1 MATTSSLAE
10 DEANY
15 GRSEVE
21 PESEYAVFLR
31 YPILYENASQDSDT
45 NGIGA
50 LSDTLSC
57 NVVRT
62 RNQFPTLQLTYKRDG
77 IYAKELQNGRII
89 MSDMGPDLV
98 HQKFRI
104 NQVQKSVD
112 NIVVNATHIAGDI
125 AYNAITDD
133 IQLASASVTDAFNS
147 IINKLAEPMPDI
159 RFDSDIATMSG
170 VNMQKGSGNVGNLL
184 IDPDQE
190 GDTQTQ
196 SLASLYQGE
205 WTFDNYHFYL
215 QRRGGD
221 DTGLVVKY
229 GRDLKTV
236 DQDDNIANTYTA
248 IYPYATYT
256 PQPAKA
262 TDSNEDWN
270 AIGGNGWS
278 KRGTVTFAAGGTVNI
293 YSSPVAGHKV
303 VGTVKNGDLLDLV
316 NEIEDGKTLPD
327 NKVVNTVNG
336 DSWYYVENHNG
347 WSGWI
352 NSRWI
357 TFDKSHDYVV
367 SNGVGHYTVDIG
379 TGSGKQTKYPFK
391 GRGVIHYS
399 GAYIRAYYSPFFGS
413 DQPDSKDPGHV
424 PVSQLG
430 YTSYARVPTG
440 TYVTFDYKAINEKG
454 DSWYRIAGQPHRW
467 LYGPHL
473 SFSAE
478 GTYIEDQTANGRMAV
493 KSDAQ
498 KYVMKHGKI
507 IPAPDKKKM
516 VSTRTSKTKKYVQKK
531 YYITYHGKKIPQ
543 KHKVKNKAHTKKKP
557 VKVKTT
563 IPKGVYKIHGQIQYN
578 GSTYYKT
585 GNGTYV
591 KSGSVD
597 WKNPMSY
604 KPKSVESAIE
614 KNWEQGKI
622 EMYSEPSFGTAMNWA
637 IPNGVSFATGP
648 TAHGDGE
655 DWTNVT
661 YNGKSG
667 WVLTKYLKNKGA
679 DDFDSYNPDD
689 LPSTSEDDGND
700 TDTEIDNQDLTVKLP
715 ELTLVATSAYGAE
728 VQRVQTVDL
737 SSYFHHDEQDQSGF
751 DPVTGKYNVT
761 QADIDQLRELAQNY
775 MREHNFGEP
784 AVSLTLTAEQI
795 SDYQL
800 DNIGLYDEV
809 TVSFDQLGIY
819 ETAEVNATTWDAMAH
834 RYTEVTIGDVP
845 KTYEHLLLE
854 AADKNATAGLNRAR
868 SESRSARGFLFSR
881 IHEALTAEGNERK
894 EKIAALEQ
902 DLGVIQKTTDEHGK
916 QITTMLT
923 SQHNFENTLTLVNDN
938 VTQLSDD
945 IRNGG
950 TQELRFTDANGNSNF
965 THPTEIRA
973 YNTDGTY
980 LLFNSAGLGYYGSN
994 GMIRSAIGAN
1004 GMIAAENITAGTLTS
1019 MTINAGVIHGS
1030 LITDNGS
1037 DGLNIWIGTSSPR
1050 PNWLQP
1056 DFGGYALY
1064 ANSANYISMV
1074 SSGQVTV
1081 ADGTVF
1087 NQRTIIRPDSI
1098 TNVGSVNT
1106 NTVNTDTVHAYS
1118 NMYINGHA
1126 VLSTADCDYKG
1137 WLYNKVESWIADYI
1151 TVNGKRHQIW
1161 KG

>member
-10 DEANY
+10 DEATY

-104 NQVQKSVD
+104 NQVLKSVD

-133 IQLASASVTDAFNS
+133 IQIASASVVDAFNS

-159 RFDSDIATMSG
+159 RFDSDIAAMSG
-170 VNMQKGSGNVGNLL
+170 VNMKKDSGNVGNLL

-196 SLASLYQGE
+196 SLASLFKGE
-205 WTFDNYHFYL
+205 WTFDNYHYYL
-215 QRRGGD
+215 QNRGGD

-229 GRDLKTV
+229 GRDLKTI

-248 IYPYATYT
+248 IFPYATYT

-270 AIGGNGWS
+270 TIGGNGWS
-278 KRGTVTFAAGGTVNI
+278 KRGTVTYVAGGTVNI
-293 YSSPVAGHKV
+293 YSSPVAGHQV
-303 VGTVKNGDLLDLV
+303 VGTVSNGDLLDLV
-316 NEIEDGKTLPD
+316 NEIEDGATLPD

-347 WSGWI
+347 SNGWI

-379 TGSGKQTKYPFK
+379 TGNGKQTKYPFR
-391 GRGVIHYS
+391 GRGVVHYS
-399 GAYIRAYYSPFFGS
+399 GSYIRAYYSPFFGS
-413 DQPDSKDPGHV
+413 DQPNSNNPGHV
-424 PVSQLG
+424 PVGDLG
-430 YTSYARVPTG
+430 YSSYARIPTG
-440 TYVTFDYKAINEKG
+440 TYVDFDYKAINEKG
-454 DSWYRIAGQPHRW
+454 DTWYRIAGQPHRW

-493 KSDAQ
+493 KKDAQ

-507 IPAPDKKKM
+507 VPAPDKKKM

-543 KHKVKNKAHTKKKP
+543 KHEVKNKAYTHKKP

-604 KPKSVESAIE
+604 KPKSVESAVD

-622 EMYSEPSFGTAMNWA
+622 EMYSEPSLGTAMNWA
-637 IPNGVSFATGP
+637 IPNGVSLQTGP

-655 DWTNVT
+655 DWTYVT
-661 YNGKSG
+661 YEGKSG

-689 LPSTSEDDGND
+689 LPSTSEDNGDD
-700 TDTEIDNQDLTVKLP
+700 TNTDIDNQDLTVKLP
-715 ELTLVATSAYGAE
+715 ELTLVAPSAYGAE
-728 VQRVQTVDL
+728 VQRVQAVDL
-737 SSYFHHDEQDQSGF
+737 SSYFSHDYQDESGY
-751 DPVTGKYNVT
+751 DETTGKYNVT
-761 QADIDQLRELAQNY
+761 QKDIDQLRKLAEDY

-784 AVSLTLTAEQI
+784 TVSLTLTAEQI

-819 ETAEVNATTWDAMAH
+819 KTAEVNATTWDAMAH
-834 RYTEVTIGDVP
+834 RYTEITIGDLP
-845 KTYEHLLLE
+845 KTPEHLLLQ

-868 SESRSARGFLFSR
+868 NESRSENQFLFSR
-881 IHEALTAEGNERK
+881 INHALSLEGNARK
-894 EKIAALEQ
+894 EAIASLAE
-902 DLGVIQKTTDEHGK
+902 DLGVIQKSTEKNGK
-916 QITTMLT
+916 QIDVMLT
-923 SQHNFENTLTLVNDN
+923 SQHNFENTLTNVNNN
-938 VTQLSDD
+938 VARLSDD

-950 TQELRFTDANGNSNF
+950 TQVLQFTDQNGNPNF

-973 YNTDGTY
+973 VNPGEHTY
-980 LLFNSAGLGYYGSN
+980 LIFNSQGLGYYGEH
-994 GMIRSAIGAN
+994 GLIRSAIGSD
-1004 GMIAAENITAGTLTS
+1004 GMIAAESITAGTLNS
-1019 MTINAGVIHGS
+1019 VTINAGVIHGS
-1030 LITDNGS
+1030 LITDNGG
-1037 DGLNIWIGTSSPR
+1037 GLNVWIGTSSPR
-1050 PNWLQP
+1050 PDWISP
-1056 DFGGYALY
+1056 DNGGYALY
-1064 ANSANYISMV
+1064 ANSPNYISMV
-1074 SSGQVTV
+1074 SSGQITV

-1106 NTVNTDTVHAYS
+1106 NTVNAYS
-1118 NMYINGHA
+1118 NMYVNGRA
-1126 VLSTADCDYKG
+1126 VLSTADCDTNG
-1137 WLYNKVESWIADYI
+1137 WLYNKVRSWVADYV
-1151 TVNGKRHQIW
+1151 TETGKKDHRLIIW

>member
-10 DEANY
+10 DEATY

-104 NQVQKSVD
+104 NQVLKSVD

-133 IQLASASVTDAFNS
+133 IQIASASVTDAFNS

-159 RFDSDIATMSG
+159 RFDSDIAAMSG
-170 VNMQKGSGNVGNLL
+170 VNMKKDSGNVGNLL

-196 SLASLYQGE
+196 SLASLFKGE
-205 WTFDNYHFYL
+205 WTFDNYHYYL
-215 QRRGGD
+215 QNRGGD

-229 GRDLKTV
+229 GRDLKTI

-248 IYPYATYT
+248 IFPYATYT

-270 AIGGNGWS
+270 TIGGNGWS
-278 KRGTVTFAAGGTVNI
+278 KRGTVTYVAGGTVNI
-293 YSSPVAGHKV
+293 YSSPVAGHQV
-303 VGTVKNGDLLDLV
+303 VGTVSNGDLLDLV
-316 NEIEDGKTLPD
+316 NEIEDGTTLPD

-347 WSGWI
+347 SNGWI

-379 TGSGKQTKYPFK
+379 TGNGKQTKYPFK
-391 GRGVIHYS
+391 GRGVVHYS
-399 GAYIRAYYSPFFGS
+399 GSYIRAYYSPFFGS
-413 DQPDSKDPGHV
+413 DQPNSKNPGHV
-424 PVSQLG
+424 PVGDLG
-430 YTSYARVPTG
+430 YSSYARVPTG
-440 TYVTFDYKAINEKG
+440 TYVDFDYKAINEKG
-454 DSWYRIAGQPHRW
+454 DTWYRIAGQPHRW

-478 GTYIEDQTANGRMAV
+478 GTYIEDPTANGRMAV
-493 KSDAQ
+493 KKDAQ

-507 IPAPDKKKM
+507 VPAPDKKKM

-543 KHKVKNKAHTKKKP
+543 KHTVKNKAYTKKKP

-563 IPKGVYKIHGQIQYN
+563 ISKGVYKIHGQIQYN
-578 GSTYYKT
+578 GSTYYET

-604 KPKSVESAIE
+604 KPKSVESSVD

-622 EMYSEPSFGTAMNWA
+622 EMYSEPSLGTAMNWA
-637 IPNGVSFATGP
+637 IPNGVSLQTGP

-655 DWTNVT
+655 DWTYVT
-661 YNGKSG
+661 YEGKSG

-689 LPSTSEDDGND
+689 LPSTSEDNGDD
-700 TDTEIDNQDLTVKLP
+700 TNTDIDNQDLTVKLP

-737 SSYFHHDEQDQSGF
+737 SSYFSHDYQDESGY
-751 DPVTGKYNVT
+751 DATTGKYNVT
-761 QADIDQLRELAQNY
+761 QKDIDQLRKLAEDY

-819 ETAEVNATTWDAMAH
+819 KTAEVNATTWDAMAH
-834 RYTEVTIGDVP
+834 RYTEITIGDLP
-845 KTYEHLLLE
+845 KTPEHLLLQ
-854 AADKNATAGLNRAR
+854 AADKNAAAGLNRVR
-868 SESRSARGFLFSR
+868 NESRSENQFLFSR
-881 IHEALTAEGNERK
+881 INHALSLEGNARK
-894 EKIAALEQ
+894 EAIASLAE
-902 DLGVIQKTTDEHGK
+902 DLGVIQKSTEKNGK
-916 QITTMLT
+916 QIDVMLT
-923 SQHNFENTLTLVNDN
+923 SQHNFENTLTNVNNN
-938 VTQLSDD
+938 VARLSDD

-950 TQELRFTDANGNSNF
+950 TQVLQFTDQNGNPNF

-973 YNTDGTY
+973 VNPGEHTY
-980 LLFNSAGLGYYGSN
+980 LIFNSQGLGYYGEH
-994 GMIRSAIGAN
+994 GLIRSAIGSD
-1004 GMIAAENITAGTLTS
+1004 GMIAAESITAGTLNS
-1019 MTINAGVIHGS
+1019 VTINAGVIHGS
-1030 LITDNGS
+1030 LVTDNGG
-1037 DGLNIWIGTSSPR
+1037 GLNVWIGTSSPR
-1050 PNWLQP
+1050 PDWLSP
-1056 DFGGYALY
+1056 DYGGYALY
-1064 ANSANYISMV
+1064 ASSPNYISMV
-1074 SSGQVTV
+1074 SSGQITV

-1106 NTVNTDTVHAYS
+1106 NTVNAYS
-1118 NMYINGHA
+1118 NMYVNGRA
-1126 VLSTADCDYKG
+1126 VLSTADCDTNG
-1137 WLYNKVESWIADYI
+1137 WLYNKVKSWVADYV
-1151 TVNGKRHQIW
+1151 TETGKKDHRLIIW

>member
-10 DEANY
+10 DEATY

-104 NQVQKSVD
+104 NQVLKSVD

-133 IQLASASVTDAFNS
+133 IQIASASVVDAFNS

-159 RFDSDIATMSG
+159 RFDSDIAAMSG
-170 VNMQKGSGNVGNLL
+170 VNMKKDSGNVGNLL

-196 SLASLYQGE
+196 SLASLFKGE
-205 WTFDNYHFYL
+205 WTFDNYHYYL
-215 QRRGGD
+215 QNRGGD

-229 GRDLKTV
+229 GRDLKTI

-248 IYPYATYT
+248 IFPYATYT

-278 KRGTVTFAAGGTVNI
+278 KRGTVTYVAGGTVNI
-293 YSSPVAGHKV
+293 YSSPVAGHQV
-303 VGTVKNGDLLDLV
+303 VGTVSNGDLLDLV
-316 NEIEDGKTLPD
+316 NEIEDGATLPD

-347 WSGWI
+347 SNGWI

-379 TGSGKQTKYPFK
+379 TGNGKQTKYPFR
-391 GRGVIHYS
+391 GRGVVHYS
-399 GAYIRAYYSPFFGS
+399 GSYIRAYYSPFFGS
-413 DQPDSKDPGHV
+413 DQPNSNNPGHV
-424 PVSQLG
+424 PVGDLG
-430 YTSYARVPTG
+430 YSSYARVPTG
-440 TYVTFDYKAINEKG
+440 TYVDFDYKAINEKG
-454 DSWYRIAGQPHRW
+454 DTWYRIAGQPHRW

-493 KSDAQ
+493 KKDAK

-507 IPAPDKKKM
+507 VPAPDKKKM

-543 KHKVKNKAHTKKKP
+543 KHEVKNKAYTHKKP

-604 KPKSVESAIE
+604 KPKSVESAVD

-622 EMYSEPSFGTAMNWA
+622 EMYSEPSLGTAMNWA
-637 IPNGVSFATGP
+637 IPNGVSLQTGP

-655 DWTNVT
+655 DWTYVT
-661 YNGKSG
+661 YEGKSG

-689 LPSTSEDDGND
+689 LPSTSEDNGDD
-700 TDTEIDNQDLTVKLP
+700 TNTDIDNQDLTVKLP

-728 VQRVQTVDL
+728 VQRVQAVDL
-737 SSYFHHDEQDQSGF
+737 SSYFSHDYQDESGY
-751 DPVTGKYNVT
+751 DATTGKYNVT
-761 QADIDQLRELAQNY
+761 QKDIDQLRKLAEDY

-819 ETAEVNATTWDAMAH
+819 KTAEVNATTWDAMAH
-834 RYTEVTIGDVP
+834 RYTEITIGDLP
-845 KTYEHLLLE
+845 KTPEHLLLQ

-868 SESRSARGFLFSR
+868 NESRSENQFLFSR
-881 IHEALTAEGNERK
+881 INHALSLEGNARK
-894 EKIAALEQ
+894 EAIASLAE
-902 DLGVIQKTTDEHGK
+902 DLGVIQKSTEKNGK
-916 QITTMLT
+916 QIDVMLT
-923 SQHNFENTLTLVNDN
+923 SQHNFENTLTNVNNN
-938 VTQLSDD
+938 VTRLSDD

-950 TQELRFTDANGNSNF
+950 TQVLQFTDQNGNPNF

-973 YNTDGTY
+973 VNPGEHTY
-980 LLFNSAGLGYYGSN
+980 LIFNSQGLGYYGEH
-994 GMIRSAIGAN
+994 GLIRSAIGSD
-1004 GMIAAENITAGTLTS
+1004 GMIAAESITAGTLNS
-1019 MTINAGVIHGS
+1019 VTINAGVIHGS
-1030 LITDNGS
+1030 LITDNGG
-1037 DGLNIWIGTSSPR
+1037 GLNVWIGTSSPR
-1050 PNWLQP
+1050 PDWLSP
-1056 DFGGYALY
+1056 DNGGYALY
-1064 ANSANYISMV
+1064 ANSPNYISMV
-1074 SSGQVTV
+1074 SSGQITV

-1106 NTVNTDTVHAYS
+1106 NTVNAYS
-1118 NMYINGHA
+1118 NVYINGRA
-1126 VLSTADCDYKG
+1126 VLSTADCDTNG
-1137 WLYNKVESWIADYI
+1137 WLYNKVKSWVADYV
-1151 TVNGKRHQIW
+1151 TETGKKDHRLIIW

>member
-10 DEANY
+10 DEATY

-50 LSDTLSC
+50 LSDTISC

-104 NQVQKSVD
+104 NQVLKSVD

-133 IQLASASVTDAFNS
+133 IQIASASVVDAFNS

-170 VNMQKGSGNVGNLL
+170 VNMKKDSGNVGNLL

-196 SLASLYQGE
+196 SLASLFKGE
-205 WTFDNYHFYL
+205 WTFDNYHYYL
-215 QRRGGD
+215 QNRGGD

-229 GRDLKTV
+229 GRDLKTI

-248 IYPYATYT
+248 IFPYATYT

-278 KRGTVTFAAGGTVNI
+278 KRGTVTYVAGGTVNI
-293 YSSPVAGHKV
+293 YSSPVAGHQV
-303 VGTVKNGDLLDLV
+303 VGTVSNGDLLDLV
-316 NEIEDGKTLPD
+316 NEIEDGATLPD

-347 WSGWI
+347 SNGWI

-379 TGSGKQTKYPFK
+379 TGNGKQTKYPFR
-391 GRGVIHYS
+391 GRGVVHYS
-399 GAYIRAYYSPFFGS
+399 GSYIRAYYSPFFGS
-413 DQPDSKDPGHV
+413 DQPNSNNPGHV
-424 PVSQLG
+424 PVGDLG
-430 YTSYARVPTG
+430 YSSYARVPTG
-440 TYVTFDYKAINEKG
+440 TYVDFDYKAINEKG
-454 DSWYRIAGQPHRW
+454 DTWYRIAGQPHRW

-493 KSDAQ
+493 KKDAQ

-507 IPAPDKKKM
+507 VPAPDKKKM

-543 KHKVKNKAHTKKKP
+543 KHEVKNKAYTNKKP

-604 KPKSVESAIE
+604 KPKSVESAVD

-622 EMYSEPSFGTAMNWA
+622 EMYSEPSLGTAMNWA
-637 IPNGVSFATGP
+637 IPNGVSLQTGP

-655 DWTNVT
+655 DWTYVT
-661 YNGKSG
+661 YEGKSG

-689 LPSTSEDDGND
+689 LPSTSEDNGDD
-700 TDTEIDNQDLTVKLP
+700 TNTDIDNQDLTVKLP
-715 ELTLVATSAYGAE
+715 ELTLVAPSAYGAE
-728 VQRVQTVDL
+728 VQRVQAVDL
-737 SSYFHHDEQDQSGF
+737 SSYFSHDYQDESGY
-751 DPVTGKYNVT
+751 DETTGKYNVT
-761 QADIDQLRELAQNY
+761 QKDIDQLRKLAEDY

-819 ETAEVNATTWDAMAH
+819 KTAEVNATTWDAMAH
-834 RYTEVTIGDVP
+834 RYTEITIGDLP
-845 KTYEHLLLE
+845 KTPEHLLLQ

-868 SESRSARGFLFSR
+868 NESRSENQFLFSR
-881 IHEALTAEGNERK
+881 INHALSLEGNARK
-894 EKIAALEQ
+894 EAIASLAE
-902 DLGVIQKTTDEHGK
+902 DLGVIQKSTEKNGK
-916 QITTMLT
+916 QIDVMLT
-923 SQHNFENTLTLVNDN
+923 SQHNFENTLTNVNNN
-938 VTQLSDD
+938 VTRLSDD

-950 TQELRFTDANGNSNF
+950 TQVLQFTDQNGNPNF

-973 YNTDGTY
+973 VNPGEHTY
-980 LLFNSAGLGYYGSN
+980 LIFNSQGLGYYGEH
-994 GMIRSAIGAN
+994 GLIRSAIGSD
-1004 GMIAAENITAGTLTS
+1004 GMIAAESITAGTLNS
-1019 MTINAGVIHGS
+1019 VTINAGVIHGS
-1030 LITDNGS
+1030 LITDNGG
-1037 DGLNIWIGTSSPR
+1037 GLNVWIGTSSPR
-1050 PNWLQP
+1050 PGWLSP
-1056 DFGGYALY
+1056 DYGGYALY
-1064 ANSANYISMV
+1064 ANSPNYISMV
-1074 SSGQVTV
+1074 SSGQITV

-1106 NTVNTDTVHAYS
+1106 NTVNAYS

-1126 VLSTADCDYKG
+1126 VLSTADCDVNG
-1137 WLYNKVESWIADYI
+1137 WLYNKVESWVADYI

>member
-10 DEANY
+10 DEATY

-104 NQVQKSVD
+104 NQVLKSVD

-133 IQLASASVTDAFNS
+133 IQIASASVVDAFNS

-170 VNMQKGSGNVGNLL
+170 VNMKKDSGNVGNLL

-196 SLASLYQGE
+196 SLASLFKGE
-205 WTFDNYHFYL
+205 WTFDNYHYYL
-215 QRRGGD
+215 QNRGGD

-229 GRDLKTV
+229 GRDLKTI

-248 IYPYATYT
+248 IFPYATYT

-270 AIGGNGWS
+270 TIGGNGWS
-278 KRGTVTFAAGGTVNI
+278 KRGTVTYVAGGTVNI
-293 YSSPVAGHKV
+293 YSSPVAGHQV
-303 VGTVKNGDLLDLV
+303 VGTVSNGDLLDLV
-316 NEIEDGKTLPD
+316 NELEDGATLPD

-347 WSGWI
+347 SNGWI

-379 TGSGKQTKYPFK
+379 TGNGKQTKYPFR
-391 GRGVIHYS
+391 GRGVVHYS
-399 GAYIRAYYSPFFGS
+399 GSYIRAYYSPFFGS
-413 DQPDSKDPGHV
+413 DQPNSNNPGHV
-424 PVSQLG
+424 PVGDLG
-430 YTSYARVPTG
+430 YSSYARVPTG
-440 TYVTFDYKAINEKG
+440 TYVDFDYKAINEKG
-454 DSWYRIAGQPHRW
+454 DTWYRIAGQPHRW

-493 KSDAQ
+493 KKDAQ

-507 IPAPDKKKM
+507 VPAPDKKKM

-543 KHKVKNKAHTKKKP
+543 KHTVKNKAYTHKKR

-604 KPKSVESAIE
+604 KPKSVESAVD

-622 EMYSEPSFGTAMNWA
+622 EMYSEPSLGTAMNWA
-637 IPNGVSFATGP
+637 IPNGVSLQTGP

-655 DWTNVT
+655 DWTYVT
-661 YNGKSG
+661 YEGKSG

-689 LPSTSEDDGND
+689 LPSTSEDNGDD
-700 TDTEIDNQDLTVKLP
+700 TNTDIDNQDLTVKLP
-715 ELTLVATSAYGAE
+715 ELTLVAPSAYGTE
-728 VQRVQTVDL
+728 VQRVQAVDL
-737 SSYFHHDEQDQSGF
+737 SSYFSHDYQDESGY
-751 DPVTGKYNVT
+751 DETTGKYNVT
-761 QADIDQLRELAQNY
+761 QKDIDQLRKLAEDY

-819 ETAEVNATTWDAMAH
+819 KTAEVNATTWDAMAH
-834 RYTEVTIGDVP
+834 RYTEITIGDLP
-845 KTYEHLLLE
+845 KTPEHLLLQ

-868 SESRSARGFLFSR
+868 NESRSENQFLFSR
-881 IHEALTAEGNERK
+881 INHALSLEGNARK
-894 EKIAALEQ
+894 EAIASLAE
-902 DLGVIQKTTDEHGK
+902 DFGVIQKSTEKNGK
-916 QITTMLT
+916 QIDVMLT
-923 SQHNFENTLTLVNDN
+923 SQHNFENTLTNVNNN
-938 VTQLSDD
+938 VTRLSDD

-950 TQELRFTDANGNSNF
+950 TQVLQFTDQYGNPNF

-973 YNTDGTY
+973 VNPDDGTY
-980 LLFNSAGLGYYGSN
+980 LLFNSEGLGYYGKN
-994 GMIRSAIGAN
+994 GLIRSAIGSK
-1004 GMIAAENITAGTLTS
+1004 GMIAAESITAGTLNS
-1019 MTINAGVIHGS
+1019 VTINAGVIHGS
-1030 LITDNGS
+1030 LITDNGG
-1037 DGLNIWIGTSSPR
+1037 GLNVWIGTSSPR
-1050 PNWLQP
+1050 PGWLSP
-1056 DFGGYALY
+1056 DYGGYALY
-1064 ANSANYISMV
+1064 ANSPNYISMV
-1074 SSGQVTV
+1074 SSGQITV

-1106 NTVNTDTVHAYS
+1106 NTVNAYS
-1118 NMYINGHA
+1118 NMYINGRA
-1126 VLSTADCDYKG
+1126 VLSAADCDTNG
-1137 WLYNKVESWIADYI
+1137 WLYNKVRSWVADYV
-1151 TVNGKRHQIW
+1151 TETGKKDHRLIIW

>member
-10 DEANY
+10 DEATY

-104 NQVQKSVD
+104 NQVLKSVD

-133 IQLASASVTDAFNS
+133 IQIASASVTDAFNS

-159 RFDSDIATMSG
+159 RFDSDIAAMSG
-170 VNMQKGSGNVGNLL
+170 VNMKKDSSNVGNLL

-196 SLASLYQGE
+196 SLASLFKGE
-205 WTFDNYHFYL
+205 WTFDNYHYYL
-215 QRRGGD
+215 QNRGGD

-229 GRDLKTV
+229 GRDLKTI

-248 IYPYATYT
+248 IFPYATYT

-270 AIGGNGWS
+270 TIGGNGWS
-278 KRGTVTFAAGGTVNI
+278 KRGTVTYVAGGTVNI
-293 YSSPVAGHKV
+293 YSSPVAGHQV
-303 VGTVKNGDLLDLV
+303 VGTVSNGDLLDLV
-316 NEIEDGKTLPD
+316 NEIEDGATLPD

-347 WSGWI
+347 SNGWI

-379 TGSGKQTKYPFK
+379 TGNGKQTKYPFK
-391 GRGVIHYS
+391 GRGVVHYS
-399 GAYIRAYYSPFFGS
+399 GSYIRAYYSPFFGS
-413 DQPDSKDPGHV
+413 DQPNSKNPGHV
-424 PVSQLG
+424 PVGDLG
-430 YTSYARVPTG
+430 YSSYARVPTG
-440 TYVTFDYKAINEKG
+440 TYVDFDYKAINEKG
-454 DSWYRIAGQPHRW
+454 DTWYRIAGQPHRW

-478 GTYIEDQTANGRMAV
+478 GTYIEDPTANGRMAV
-493 KSDAQ
+493 KKGAK

-507 IPAPDKKKM
+507 VPAPDKKKM

-543 KHKVKNKAHTKKKP
+543 KHTVKNKAYTKKKP

-578 GSTYYKT
+578 GSTYYET

-604 KPKSVESAIE
+604 KPKSVESAVD

-622 EMYSEPSFGTAMNWA
+622 EMYSEPSLGTAMNWA
-637 IPNGVSFATGP
+637 IPNGVSLQTGP

-655 DWTNVT
+655 DWTYVT
-661 YNGKSG
+661 YEGKSG

-689 LPSTSEDDGND
+689 LPSTSEDSGDD
-700 TDTEIDNQDLTVKLP
+700 TNTDIDNQDLTVKLP

-728 VQRVQTVDL
+728 VQRVQVVDL
-737 SSYFHHDEQDQSGF
+737 SSYFSHDYQDESGY
-751 DPVTGKYNVT
+751 DATTGKYNVT
-761 QADIDQLRELAQNY
+761 QKDIDQLRKLAEDY

-819 ETAEVNATTWDAMAH
+819 KTAEVNATTWDAMAH
-834 RYTEVTIGDVP
+834 RYTEITIGDLP
-845 KTYEHLLLE
+845 KTYEHLLLQ

-868 SESRSARGFLFSR
+868 NESRSENQFLFSR
-881 IHEALTAEGNERK
+881 INHALSLEGNARK
-894 EKIAALEQ
+894 EAIASLAE
-902 DLGVIQKTTDEHGK
+902 DLGVIQKSTEKNGK
-916 QITTMLT
+916 QIDVMLT
-923 SQHNFENTLTLVNDN
+923 SQHNFENTLTNVNNN
-938 VTQLSDD
+938 VARLSDD

-950 TQELRFTDANGNSNF
+950 TQVLQFTDQNGNPNF

-973 YNTDGTY
+973 VNPGEHTY
-980 LLFNSAGLGYYGSN
+980 LIFNSQGLGYYGEH
-994 GMIRSAIGAN
+994 GLIRSAIGSD
-1004 GMIAAENITAGTLTS
+1004 GMIAAENITAGTLNS
-1019 MTINAGVIHGS
+1019 VTINAGVIHGS
-1030 LITDNGS
+1030 LVTDNGG
-1037 DGLNIWIGTSSPR
+1037 GLNVWIGTSSPR
-1050 PNWLQP
+1050 PDWLSP
-1056 DFGGYALY
+1056 DNGGYALY
-1064 ANSANYISMV
+1064 ANSPNYISMV
-1074 SSGQVTV
+1074 SSGQITV

-1106 NTVNTDTVHAYS
+1106 NTVNAYS
-1118 NMYINGHA
+1118 NMYINGRA
-1126 VLSTADCDYKG
+1126 VLSAADCDTGG
-1137 WLYNKVESWIADYI
+1137 WLYNKVKSWVADYV
-1151 TVNGKRHQIW
+1151 TETGKKDHRLIIW

>member
-10 DEANY
+10 DEATY

-21 PESEYAVFLR
+21 PESEYTVFLR

-104 NQVQKSVD
+104 NQVLKSVD

-133 IQLASASVTDAFNS
+133 IQIASASVVDAFNS

-159 RFDSDIATMSG
+159 RFDSDIAAMSG
-170 VNMQKGSGNVGNLL
+170 VNMKKDSGNVGNLL

-196 SLASLYQGE
+196 SLASLFKGE
-205 WTFDNYHFYL
+205 WTFDNYHYYL
-215 QRRGGD
+215 QNRGGD

-229 GRDLKTV
+229 GRDLKTI

-248 IYPYATYT
+248 IFPYATYT

-270 AIGGNGWS
+270 TIGGNGWS
-278 KRGTVTFAAGGTVNI
+278 KRGTVTYVAGGTVNI
-293 YSSPVAGHKV
+293 YSSPVAGHQV
-303 VGTVKNGDLLDLV
+303 VGTVSNGDLLDLV
-316 NEIEDGKTLPD
+316 NEIEDGATLPD

-347 WSGWI
+347 SNGWI

-379 TGSGKQTKYPFK
+379 TGNGKQTKYPFR
-391 GRGVIHYS
+391 GRGVVHYS
-399 GAYIRAYYSPFFGS
+399 GSYIRAYYSPFFGS
-413 DQPDSKDPGHV
+413 DQPNSNNPGHV
-424 PVSQLG
+424 PVGDLG
-430 YTSYARVPTG
+430 YSSYARVPTG
-440 TYVTFDYKAINEKG
+440 TYVDFDYKAINEKG
-454 DSWYRIAGQPHRW
+454 DTWYRIAGQPHRW

-493 KSDAQ
+493 KKDAQ

-507 IPAPDKKKM
+507 VPAPDKKKM

-543 KHKVKNKAHTKKKP
+543 KHTVKNKAYTNKKP

-604 KPKSVESAIE
+604 KPKSVESAVD

-622 EMYSEPSFGTAMNWA
+622 EMYSEPSLGTAMNWA
-637 IPNGVSFATGP
+637 IPNGVSLQTGP

-655 DWTNVT
+655 DWTYVT
-661 YNGKSG
+661 YEGKSG

-689 LPSTSEDDGND
+689 LPSTSEDNGDD
-700 TDTEIDNQDLTVKLP
+700 TNTDIDNQDLTVKLP
-715 ELTLVATSAYGAE
+715 ELTLVAPSAYGAE
-728 VQRVQTVDL
+728 VQRVQAVDL
-737 SSYFHHDEQDQSGF
+737 SSYFSHDYQDESGY
-751 DPVTGKYNVT
+751 DATTGKYNVT
-761 QADIDQLRELAQNY
+761 QKDIDQLRKLAEDY

-819 ETAEVNATTWDAMAH
+819 KTAEVNATTWDAMAH
-834 RYTEVTIGDVP
+834 RYTEITIGDLP
-845 KTYEHLLLE
+845 KTPEHLLLQ

-868 SESRSARGFLFSR
+868 NESRSENQFLFSR
-881 IHEALTAEGNERK
+881 INHALSLEGNARK
-894 EKIAALEQ
+894 EAIASLAE
-902 DLGVIQKTTDEHGK
+902 DLGVIQKSTEKNGK
-916 QITTMLT
+916 QIDVMLT
-923 SQHNFENTLTLVNDN
+923 SQHNFENTLTNVNNN
-938 VTQLSDD
+938 VTRLSDD

-950 TQELRFTDANGNSNF
+950 TQVLQFTDQNGNPNF

-973 YNTDGTY
+973 VNPSEHTY
-980 LLFNSAGLGYYGSN
+980 LIFNSQGLGYYGEH
-994 GMIRSAIGAN
+994 GLIRSAIGSD
-1004 GMIAAENITAGTLTS
+1004 GMIAAESITAGTLNS
-1019 MTINAGVIHGS
+1019 VTINAGVIHGS

-1037 DGLNIWIGTSSPR
+1037 GLNVWIGTSSPR
-1050 PNWLQP
+1050 PGWLSP
-1056 DFGGYALY
+1056 DYGGYALY
-1064 ANSANYISMV
+1064 ANSPNYISMV
-1074 SSGQVTV
+1074 SSGQITV

-1106 NTVNTDTVHAYS
+1106 NTVNAYS
-1118 NMYINGHA
+1118 NMYINGRA
-1126 VLSTADCDYKG
+1126 VLSTADCDTNG
-1137 WLYNKVESWIADYI
+1137 WLYNKVKSWVADYI
-1151 TVNGKRHQIW
+1151 TVNGKQHTIW

>member
-10 DEANY
+10 DEATY

-104 NQVQKSVD
+104 NQVLKSVD

-133 IQLASASVTDAFNS
+133 IQIASASVVDAFNS

-159 RFDSDIATMSG
+159 RFDSDIAAMSG
-170 VNMQKGSGNVGNLL
+170 VNMKKDSGNVGNLL

-196 SLASLYQGE
+196 SLASLFKGE
-205 WTFDNYHFYL
+205 WTFDNYHYYL
-215 QRRGGD
+215 QNRGGD

-229 GRDLKTV
+229 GRDIKTI

-248 IYPYATYT
+248 IFPYATYT

-270 AIGGNGWS
+270 TIGGNGWS
-278 KRGTVTFAAGGTVNI
+278 KRGTVTYVAGGTVNI
-293 YSSPVAGHKV
+293 YSSPVAGHQV
-303 VGTVKNGDLLDLV
+303 VGTVSNGDLLDLV
-316 NEIEDGKTLPD
+316 NEIEDGATLPD

-347 WSGWI
+347 SNGWI

-379 TGSGKQTKYPFK
+379 TGNGKQTKYPFR
-391 GRGVIHYS
+391 GRGVVHYS
-399 GAYIRAYYSPFFGS
+399 GSYIRAYYSPFFGS
-413 DQPDSKDPGHV
+413 DKPNSNNPGHV
-424 PVSQLG
+424 PVGDLG
-430 YTSYARVPTG
+430 YSSYARVPTG
-440 TYVTFDYKAINEKG
+440 TYVDFDYKAINEKG
-454 DSWYRIAGQPHRW
+454 DTWYRIAGQPHRW

-493 KSDAQ
+493 KKDAQ

-507 IPAPDKKKM
+507 VPAPDKKKM

-543 KHKVKNKAHTKKKP
+543 KHTVKNKAYTHKKP

-604 KPKSVESAIE
+604 KPKSVESAVD

-622 EMYSEPSFGTAMNWA
+622 EMYSEPSLGTAMNWA
-637 IPNGVSFATGP
+637 IPNGVSLQTGP

-655 DWTNVT
+655 DWTYVT
-661 YNGKSG
+661 YEGKSG

-689 LPSTSEDDGND
+689 LPSTSEDNGDD
-700 TDTEIDNQDLTVKLP
+700 TNTDIDNQDLTVKLP
-715 ELTLVATSAYGAE
+715 ELTLVAPSAYGAE
-728 VQRVQTVDL
+728 VQRVQAVDL
-737 SSYFHHDEQDQSGF
+737 SSYFSHDYQDESGY
-751 DPVTGKYNVT
+751 DETTGKYNVT
-761 QADIDQLRELAQNY
+761 QKDIDQLRKLAEDY

-819 ETAEVNATTWDAMAH
+819 KTAEVNATTWDAMAH
-834 RYTEVTIGDVP
+834 RYTEITIGDLP
-845 KTYEHLLLE
+845 KTPEHLLLQ

-868 SESRSARGFLFSR
+868 NESRSENQFLFSR
-881 IHEALTAEGNERK
+881 INHALSLEGNARK
-894 EKIAALEQ
+894 EAIASLAE
-902 DLGVIQKTTDEHGK
+902 DLGVIQKSTEKNGK
-916 QITTMLT
+916 QIDVMLT
-923 SQHNFENTLTLVNDN
+923 SQHNFENTLTNVNNN
-938 VTQLSDD
+938 VARLSDD

-950 TQELRFTDANGNSNF
+950 TQVLQFTDQNGNPNF

-973 YNTDGTY
+973 VNPGEHTY
-980 LLFNSAGLGYYGSN
+980 LIFNSQGLGYYGEH
-994 GMIRSAIGAN
+994 GLIRSAIGSD
-1004 GMIAAENITAGTLTS
+1004 GMIAAESITAGTLNS
-1019 MTINAGVIHGS
+1019 VTINAGVIHGS
-1030 LITDNGS
+1030 LITDNGG
-1037 DGLNIWIGTSSPR
+1037 GLNVWIGTSSPR
-1050 PNWLQP
+1050 PGWLSP
-1056 DFGGYALY
+1056 DYGGYALY
-1064 ANSANYISMV
+1064 ANSPNYISMV
-1074 SSGQVTV
+1074 SSGQITV

-1106 NTVNTDTVHAYS
+1106 NTVNAYS
-1118 NMYINGHA
+1118 NMYINGRA
-1126 VLSTADCDYKG
+1126 VLSTADCDTNG
-1137 WLYNKVESWIADYI
+1137 WLYNKVKSWVADYV
-1151 TVNGKRHQIW
+1151 TETGKKDHRLIIW

>member
-10 DEANY
+10 DEATY

-62 RNQFPTLQLTYKRDG
+62 RNQFPTLQLTYKRNG

-104 NQVQKSVD
+104 NQVLKSVD

-133 IQLASASVTDAFNS
+133 IQIASASVVDAFNS

-159 RFDSDIATMSG
+159 RFDSDIAAMSG
-170 VNMQKGSGNVGNLL
+170 VNMKKDSGNVGNLL

-196 SLASLYQGE
+196 SLASLFKGE
-205 WTFDNYHFYL
+205 WTFDNYHYYL
-215 QRRGGD
+215 QNRGGD

-229 GRDLKTV
+229 GRDLKTI

-248 IYPYATYT
+248 IFPYATYT

-270 AIGGNGWS
+270 TIGGNGWS
-278 KRGTVTFAAGGTVNI
+278 KRGTVTYVAGGTVNI
-293 YSSPVAGHKV
+293 YSSPVAGHQV
-303 VGTVKNGDLLDLV
+303 VGTVSNGDLLDLV
-316 NEIEDGKTLPD
+316 NEIEDGATLPD

-347 WSGWI
+347 SNGWI

-379 TGSGKQTKYPFK
+379 TGNGKQTKYPFR
-391 GRGVIHYS
+391 GRGVVHYS
-399 GAYIRAYYSPFFGS
+399 GSYIRAYYSPFFGS
-413 DQPDSKDPGHV
+413 DQPNSNNPGHV
-424 PVSQLG
+424 PVGDLG
-430 YTSYARVPTG
+430 YSSYARVPTG
-440 TYVTFDYKAINEKG
+440 TYVDFDYKAINEKG
-454 DSWYRIAGQPHRW
+454 DTWYRIAGQPHRW

-493 KSDAQ
+493 KKGAQ

-507 IPAPDKKKM
+507 VPAPDKKKM
-516 VSTRTSKTKKYVQKK
+516 VSTRTSKTKKYVPKK

-543 KHKVKNKAHTKKKP
+543 KHEVKNKAYTKKKP

-604 KPKSVESAIE
+604 KPKSVESAVD

-622 EMYSEPSFGTAMNWA
+622 EMYSEPSLGTAMNWA
-637 IPNGVSFATGP
+637 IPNGVSLQTGP

-655 DWTNVT
+655 DWTYVT
-661 YNGKSG
+661 YEGKSG

-689 LPSTSEDDGND
+689 LPSTSEDNGDD
-700 TDTEIDNQDLTVKLP
+700 TNTDIDNQDLTVKLP
-715 ELTLVATSAYGAE
+715 ELTLVAPSAYGAE
-728 VQRVQTVDL
+728 VQRVQAVDL
-737 SSYFHHDEQDQSGF
+737 SSYFSHDYQDESGY
-751 DPVTGKYNVT
+751 DETTGKYNVT
-761 QADIDQLRELAQNY
+761 QKDIDQLRKLAEDY
-775 MREHNFGEP
+775 MREHNFGKP

-819 ETAEVNATTWDAMAH
+819 KTAEVNATTWDAMAH
-834 RYTEVTIGDVP
+834 RYTEITIGDLP
-845 KTYEHLLLE
+845 KTPEHLLLQ
-854 AADKNATAGLNRAR
+854 AADKNATAGLNRVR
-868 SESRSARGFLFSR
+868 NESRSENQFLFSR
-881 IHEALTAEGNERK
+881 INHALSLEGNARK
-894 EKIAALEQ
+894 EAIASLAE
-902 DLGVIQKTTDEHGK
+902 DLGVIQKSTEKNGK
-916 QITTMLT
+916 QIDVMLT
-923 SQHNFENTLTLVNDN
+923 SQHNFENTLTNVNNN
-938 VTQLSDD
+938 VARLSDD

-950 TQELRFTDANGNSNF
+950 TQVLQFTDQNGNPNF

-973 YNTDGTY
+973 VNPGEHTY
-980 LLFNSAGLGYYGSN
+980 LIFNSQGLGYYGEH
-994 GMIRSAIGAN
+994 GLIRSAIGSD
-1004 GMIAAENITAGTLTS
+1004 GMIAAESITAGTLNS
-1019 MTINAGVIHGS
+1019 VTINAGVIHGS
-1030 LITDNGS
+1030 LVTDNGG
-1037 DGLNIWIGTSSPR
+1037 GLNVWIGTSSPR
-1050 PNWLQP
+1050 PDWLSP
-1056 DFGGYALY
+1056 DYGGYALY
-1064 ANSANYISMV
+1064 ASSPNYISMV
-1074 SSGQVTV
+1074 SSGQITV

-1106 NTVNTDTVHAYS
+1106 NTVNAYS
-1118 NMYINGHA
+1118 NMYINGRA
-1126 VLSTADCDYKG
+1126 VLSTADCDTNG
-1137 WLYNKVESWIADYI
+1137 WLYNKVKSWVADYV
-1151 TVNGKRHQIW
+1151 TETGKKDHRLIIW

>member
-10 DEANY
+10 DEATY

-31 YPILYENASQDSDT
+31 FPILYENASQDSDT

-133 IQLASASVTDAFNS
+133 IQLPSASVTDAFNS

-170 VNMQKGSGNVGNLL
+170 VNMKKDSGNVGNLL

-196 SLASLYQGE
+196 SLASLFKGE
-205 WTFDNYHFYL
+205 WTFDNYHYYL
-215 QRRGGD
+215 QNRGGD

-229 GRDLKTV
+229 GRDLKTI

-248 IYPYATYT
+248 IFPYATYT

-270 AIGGNGWS
+270 TIGGNGWS
-278 KRGTVTFAAGGTVNI
+278 KRGTVTYAAGGTVNI
-293 YSSPVAGHKV
+293 YSSPVAGHQV
-303 VGTVKNGDLLDLV
+303 VGTVSNGDLLDLV
-316 NEIEDGKTLPD
+316 NEIEDGATLPD

-347 WSGWI
+347 SNGWI

-379 TGSGKQTKYPFK
+379 TGNGKQTKYPFR
-391 GRGVIHYS
+391 GRGVVHYS
-399 GAYIRAYYSPFFGS
+399 GSYIRAYYSPFFGS
-413 DQPDSKDPGHV
+413 DKPNSKNPGHV
-424 PVSQLG
+424 PVGDLG
-430 YTSYARVPTG
+430 YSSYARVPTG
-440 TYVTFDYKAINEKG
+440 TYVDFDYKAINEQG
-454 DSWYRIAGQPHRW
+454 DTWYRIAGQPHRW

-493 KSDAQ
+493 KKDAQ

-507 IPAPDKKKM
+507 VPAPDKKKM

-543 KHKVKNKAHTKKKP
+543 KHTVKNKAYTKKKP

-578 GSTYYKT
+578 GSIYYKT

-604 KPKSVESAIE
+604 KPKSVESAVD
-614 KNWEQGKI
+614 KNWKQGKI

-637 IPNGVSFATGP
+637 IPNGVSLQTGP

-655 DWTNVT
+655 DWTYIT
-661 YNGKSG
+661 YEGKSG

-689 LPSTSEDDGND
+689 LPSTSEDNGDD
-700 TDTEIDNQDLTVKLP
+700 TNTDIDNQDLTVKLP

-737 SSYFHHDEQDQSGF
+737 SSYFSHDYQDESGY
-751 DPVTGKYNVT
+751 DETTGKYNVT
-761 QADIDQLRELAQNY
+761 QKDIDQLRKLAEDY

-819 ETAEVNATTWDAMAH
+819 KTAEVNATTWDAMAH
-834 RYTEVTIGDVP
+834 RYTEITIGDLP

-868 SESRSARGFLFSR
+868 NESRSENQFLFSR
-881 IHEALTAEGNERK
+881 INHALSLEGNARK
-894 EKIAALEQ
+894 EAITSLAQ
-902 DLGVIQKTTDEHGK
+902 DLGVIQKSTEKNGK
-916 QITTMLT
+916 QINVMLT
-923 SQHNFENTLTLVNDN
+923 SQHNFENTLTQVNNN

-950 TQELRFTDANGNSNF
+950 TQVLQFTDQNGNPNF

-973 YNTDGTY
+973 VNPGDGTY
-980 LLFNSAGLGYYGSN
+980 LVFNSQGLGYYGT
-994 GMIRSAIGAN
+994 GGLIRSAIGAD
-1004 GMIAAENITAGTLTS
+1004 GMIAAENITAGTLNS
-1019 MTINAGVIHGS
+1019 VTINAGVIHGS
-1030 LITDNGS
+1030 LITDNGG
-1037 DGLNIWIGTSSPR
+1037 GLNVWIGTSSPR
-1050 PNWLQP
+1050 PDWLSP
-1056 DFGGYALY
+1056 DNGGYALY
-1064 ANSANYISMV
+1064 ANSPNYISMV
-1074 SSGQVTV
+1074 SSGQITV

-1106 NTVNTDTVHAYS
+1106 NTVNAYS
-1118 NMYINGHA
+1118 NMYINGRA
-1126 VLSTADCDYKG
+1126 VLSTADCDVNG
-1137 WLYNKVESWIADYI
+1137 WLYNKVESWVADYI

>member
-10 DEANY
+10 DEATY

-77 IYAKELQNGRII
+77 IYAKELQNGRVI

-104 NQVQKSVD
+104 NQVLKSVD

-133 IQLASASVTDAFNS
+133 IQIASASVVDAFNS

-170 VNMQKGSGNVGNLL
+170 VNMKKDSGNVGNLL

-196 SLASLYQGE
+196 SLASLFKGE
-205 WTFDNYHFYL
+205 WTFDNYHYYL
-215 QRRGGD
+215 QNRGGD
-221 DTGLVVKY
+221 NTGLVVKY
-229 GRDLKTV
+229 GRDLKTI

-248 IYPYATYT
+248 IFPYATYT

-270 AIGGNGWS
+270 TIGGNGWS
-278 KRGTVTFAAGGTVNI
+278 KRGTVTYVAGGTVNI
-293 YSSPVAGHKV
+293 YSSPVAGHQV
-303 VGTVKNGDLLDLV
+303 VGTVSNGDLLDLV
-316 NEIEDGKTLPD
+316 NEIEDGTTLPD

-347 WSGWI
+347 SNGWI

-379 TGSGKQTKYPFK
+379 TGNGKQTKYPFK
-391 GRGVIHYS
+391 GRGVVHYS
-399 GAYIRAYYSPFFGS
+399 GSYIRAYYSPFFGS
-413 DQPDSKDPGHV
+413 DQPNSKNPGHV
-424 PVSQLG
+424 PVGDLG
-430 YTSYARVPTG
+430 YSSYARVPTG
-440 TYVTFDYKAINEKG
+440 TYVDFDYKAINEKG
-454 DSWYRIAGQPHRW
+454 DTWYRIAGQPHRW

-478 GTYIEDQTANGRMAV
+478 GTYIEDPTANGRMAV
-493 KSDAQ
+493 KKDAQ

-507 IPAPDKKKM
+507 VPAPDKKKM

-543 KHKVKNKAHTKKKP
+543 KHTVKNKAYTKKKP

-563 IPKGVYKIHGQIQYN
+563 ISKGVYKIHGQIQYN
-578 GSTYYKT
+578 GSTYYET

-604 KPKSVESAIE
+604 KPKSVENAVD

-622 EMYSEPSFGTAMNWA
+622 EMYSEPSLGTAMNWA
-637 IPNGVSFATGP
+637 IPNGVSLQTGP

-655 DWTNVT
+655 DWTYVT
-661 YNGKSG
+661 YEGKSG

-689 LPSTSEDDGND
+689 LPSTSEDNGDD
-700 TDTEIDNQDLTVKLP
+700 TNTDIDNQDLTVKLP
-715 ELTLVATSAYGAE
+715 ELTLVAASAYGAE
-728 VQRVQTVDL
+728 VQRVQAVDL
-737 SSYFHHDEQDQSGF
+737 SSYFSHDYQDESGY
-751 DPVTGKYNVT
+751 DATTGKYNVT
-761 QADIDQLRELAQNY
+761 QKDIDQLRKLAEDY

-819 ETAEVNATTWDAMAH
+819 KTAEVNATTWDAMAH
-834 RYTEVTIGDVP
+834 RYTEITIGDLP
-845 KTYEHLLLE
+845 KTPEHLLLQ

-868 SESRSARGFLFSR
+868 NESRSENRFLFSR
-881 IHEALTAEGNERK
+881 INHALSLEGNARK
-894 EKIAALEQ
+894 EAIASLAE
-902 DLGVIQKTTDEHGK
+902 DLGVIQKSTEKNGK
-916 QITTMLT
+916 QINVMLT
-923 SQHNFENTLTLVNDN
+923 SQHNFEHTLTDVNNN
-938 VTQLSDD
+938 VTRLSDD

-950 TQELRFTDANGNSNF
+950 TQVLQFTDQNGNPNF

-973 YNTDGTY
+973 VNPDDGTY
-980 LLFNSAGLGYYGSN
+980 LLFNSKGLAYYGK
-994 GMIRSAIGAN
+994 GGLIRSAIGSK
-1004 GMIAAENITAGTLTS
+1004 GMIAAENITAGTLNS
-1019 MTINAGVIHGS
+1019 VTINAGVIHGS
-1030 LITDNGS
+1030 LITDNGG
-1037 DGLNIWIGTSSPR
+1037 GLNVWIGTSSPR
-1050 PNWLQP
+1050 PDWLSP
-1056 DFGGYALY
+1056 DNGGYALY
-1064 ANSANYISMV
+1064 ATSPNYMSMV
-1074 SSGQVTV
+1074 SSGQITV
-1081 ADGTVF
+1081 SDGTVF

-1106 NTVNTDTVHAYS
+1106 NTVNAYS
-1118 NMYINGHA
+1118 NMYVNGRA
-1126 VLSTADCDYKG
+1126 VLSTADCDTNG
-1137 WLYNKVESWIADYI
+1137 WLYNKVRSWVADYV
-1151 TVNGKRHQIW
+1151 TETGKKDHRLIIW

>member
-10 DEANY
+10 DEATY

-104 NQVQKSVD
+104 NQVLKSVD

-133 IQLASASVTDAFNS
+133 IQIASASVTDAFNS

-159 RFDSDIATMSG
+159 RFDSDIAAMSG
-170 VNMQKGSGNVGNLL
+170 VNMKKDSGNVGNLL

-196 SLASLYQGE
+196 SLASLFKGE
-205 WTFDNYHFYL
+205 WTFDNYHYYL
-215 QRRGGD
+215 QNRGGD

-229 GRDLKTV
+229 GRDLKTI

-248 IYPYATYT
+248 IFPYATYT

-270 AIGGNGWS
+270 TIGGNGWS
-278 KRGTVTFAAGGTVNI
+278 KRGTVTYVAGGTVNI
-293 YSSPVAGHKV
+293 YSSPVAGHQV
-303 VGTVKNGDLLDLV
+303 VGTVSNGDLLDLV
-316 NEIEDGKTLPD
+316 NEIEDGTTLPD

-347 WSGWI
+347 SNGWI

-379 TGSGKQTKYPFK
+379 TGNGKQTKYPFK
-391 GRGVIHYS
+391 GRGVVHYS
-399 GAYIRAYYSPFFGS
+399 GSYIRAYYSPFFGS
-413 DQPDSKDPGHV
+413 DQPNSKNPGHV
-424 PVSQLG
+424 PVGDLG
-430 YTSYARVPTG
+430 YSSYARVPTG
-440 TYVTFDYKAINEKG
+440 TYVDFDYKAINEKG
-454 DSWYRIAGQPHRW
+454 DTWYRIAGQPHRW

-478 GTYIEDQTANGRMAV
+478 GTYIEDPTANGRMAV
-493 KSDAQ
+493 KKDAQ

-507 IPAPDKKKM
+507 VPAPDKKKM

-543 KHKVKNKAHTKKKP
+543 KHTVKNKAYTKKKP

-563 IPKGVYKIHGQIQYN
+563 ISKGVYKIHGQIQYN
-578 GSTYYKT
+578 GSTYYET

-604 KPKSVESAIE
+604 KPKSVESSVD

-622 EMYSEPSFGTAMNWA
+622 EMYSEPSLGTAMNWA
-637 IPNGVSFATGP
+637 IPNGVSLQTGP

-655 DWTNVT
+655 DWTYVT
-661 YNGKSG
+661 YEGKSG

-689 LPSTSEDDGND
+689 LPSTSEDNGDD
-700 TDTEIDNQDLTVKLP
+700 TNTDIDNQDLTVKLP

-728 VQRVQTVDL
+728 VQRVQAVDL
-737 SSYFHHDEQDQSGF
+737 SSYFSHDYQDESGY
-751 DPVTGKYNVT
+751 DATTGKYNVT
-761 QADIDQLRELAQNY
+761 QKDIDQLRKLAEDY

-819 ETAEVNATTWDAMAH
+819 KTAEVNATTWDAMAH
-834 RYTEVTIGDVP
+834 RYTEITIGDLP
-845 KTYEHLLLE
+845 KTPEHLLLQ
-854 AADKNATAGLNRAR
+854 AADKNAAAGLNRVR
-868 SESRSARGFLFSR
+868 NESRSENQFLFSR
-881 IHEALTAEGNERK
+881 INHALSLEGNARK
-894 EKIAALEQ
+894 EAIASLAE
-902 DLGVIQKTTDEHGK
+902 DLGVIQKSTEKNGK
-916 QITTMLT
+916 QIDVMLT
-923 SQHNFENTLTLVNDN
+923 SQHNFENTLTNVNNN
-938 VTQLSDD
+938 VARLSDD

-950 TQELRFTDANGNSNF
+950 TQVLQFTDQNGNPNF

-973 YNTDGTY
+973 VNPGEHTY
-980 LLFNSAGLGYYGSN
+980 LIFNSQGLGYYGEH
-994 GMIRSAIGAN
+994 GLIRSAIGSD
-1004 GMIAAENITAGTLTS
+1004 GMIAAESITAGTLNS
-1019 MTINAGVIHGS
+1019 VTINAGVIHGS
-1030 LITDNGS
+1030 LVTDNGG
-1037 DGLNIWIGTSSPR
+1037 GLNVWIGTSSPR
-1050 PNWLQP
+1050 PDWLSP
-1056 DFGGYALY
+1056 DYGGYALY
-1064 ANSANYISMV
+1064 ASSPNYISMV
-1074 SSGQVTV
+1074 SSGQITV

-1106 NTVNTDTVHAYS
+1106 NTVNAYS
-1118 NMYINGHA
+1118 NMYVNGRA
-1126 VLSTADCDYKG
+1126 VLSTADCDTNG
-1137 WLYNKVESWIADYI
+1137 WLYNKVKSWVADYV
-1151 TVNGKRHQIW
+1151 TETGKKDHRLIIW

>member
-10 DEANY
+10 DEATY

-104 NQVQKSVD
+104 NQVLKSVD

-133 IQLASASVTDAFNS
+133 IQIASASVTDAFNS

-159 RFDSDIATMSG
+159 RFDSDIAAMSG
-170 VNMQKGSGNVGNLL
+170 VNMKKDSSNVGNLL

-196 SLASLYQGE
+196 SLASLFKGE
-205 WTFDNYHFYL
+205 WTFDNYHYYL
-215 QRRGGD
+215 QNRGGD

-229 GRDLKTV
+229 GRDLKTI

-248 IYPYATYT
+248 IFPYATYT

-270 AIGGNGWS
+270 TIGGNGWS
-278 KRGTVTFAAGGTVNI
+278 KRGTVTYVAGGTVNI
-293 YSSPVAGHKV
+293 YSSPVAGHQV
-303 VGTVKNGDLLDLV
+303 VGTVSNGDLLDLV
-316 NEIEDGKTLPD
+316 NEIEDGATLPD

-347 WSGWI
+347 SNGWI

-379 TGSGKQTKYPFK
+379 TGNGKQTKYPFK
-391 GRGVIHYS
+391 GRGVVHYS
-399 GAYIRAYYSPFFGS
+399 GSYIRAYYSPFFGS
-413 DQPDSKDPGHV
+413 DQPNSKNPGHV
-424 PVSQLG
+424 PVGDLG
-430 YTSYARVPTG
+430 YSSYARVPTG
-440 TYVTFDYKAINEKG
+440 TYVDFDYKAINEKG
-454 DSWYRIAGQPHRW
+454 DTWYRIAGQPHRW

-478 GTYIEDQTANGRMAV
+478 GTYIEDPTANGRMAV
-493 KSDAQ
+493 KKDAQ

-507 IPAPDKKKM
+507 VPAPDKKKM

-543 KHKVKNKAHTKKKP
+543 KHTVKNKAYTKKKP

-578 GSTYYKT
+578 GSTYYET

-604 KPKSVESAIE
+604 KPKSVESAVD

-622 EMYSEPSFGTAMNWA
+622 EMYSEPSLGTAMNWA
-637 IPNGVSFATGP
+637 IPNGVSLQTGP

-655 DWTNVT
+655 DWTYVT
-661 YNGKSG
+661 YEGKSG

-689 LPSTSEDDGND
+689 LPSTSEDSGDD
-700 TDTEIDNQDLTVKLP
+700 TNTDIDNQDLTVKLP

-728 VQRVQTVDL
+728 VQRVQVVDL
-737 SSYFHHDEQDQSGF
+737 SSYFSHDYQDESGY
-751 DPVTGKYNVT
+751 DATTGKYNVT
-761 QADIDQLRELAQNY
+761 QKDIDQLRKLAEDY

-819 ETAEVNATTWDAMAH
+819 KTAEVNATTWDAMAH
-834 RYTEVTIGDVP
+834 RYTEITIGDLP
-845 KTYEHLLLE
+845 KTYEHLLLQ

-868 SESRSARGFLFSR
+868 NESRSENQFLFSR
-881 IHEALTAEGNERK
+881 INHALSLEGNARK
-894 EKIAALEQ
+894 EAIASLAE
-902 DLGVIQKTTDEHGK
+902 DLGVIQKSTEKNGK
-916 QITTMLT
+916 QIDIMLT
-923 SQHNFENTLTLVNDN
+923 SQHNFENTLTTVNNN
-938 VTQLSDD
+938 VARLSDD

-950 TQELRFTDANGNSNF
+950 TQVLQFTDQNGNPNF

-973 YNTDGTY
+973 VNPGEHTY
-980 LLFNSAGLGYYGSN
+980 LIFNSQGLGYYGEH
-994 GMIRSAIGAN
+994 GLIRSAIGAD
-1004 GMIAAENITAGTLTS
+1004 GMIAAENITAGTLNS
-1019 MTINAGVIHGS
+1019 VTINAGVIHGS
-1030 LITDNGS
+1030 LVTDNGG
-1037 DGLNIWIGTSSPR
+1037 GLNVWIGTSSPR
-1050 PNWLQP
+1050 PDWLSP
-1056 DFGGYALY
+1056 DYGGYALY
-1064 ANSANYISMV
+1064 ANSPNYISMV
-1074 SSGQVTV
+1074 SSGQITV

-1106 NTVNTDTVHAYS
+1106 NTVNAYS
-1118 NMYINGHA
+1118 NMYVNGRA
-1126 VLSTADCDYKG
+1126 VLSTADCDTNG
-1137 WLYNKVESWIADYI
+1137 WLYNKVRSWVADYV
-1151 TVNGKRHQIW
+1151 TETGKKDHRLIIW

>member
-15 GRSEVE
+15 GSSEVE

-77 IYAKELQNGRII
+77 ILAKELQNGRII

-133 IQLASASVTDAFNS
+133 IQLPSASVTDAFNS
-147 IINKLAEPMPDI
+147 IMSKLAEPMPDI

-205 WTFDNYHFYL
+205 WTFDNYHYYL

-270 AIGGNGWS
+270 AIGGTGWS
-278 KRGTVTFAAGGTVNI
+278 KRGTVTYAAGGTVNI

-316 NEIEDGKTLPD
+316 NEIEDGKILPD

-347 WSGWI
+347 WNGWI

-379 TGSGKQTKYPFK
+379 TGNGKQTKYPFK
-391 GRGVIHYS
+391 GRGVVHYS
-399 GAYIRAYYSPFFGS
+399 GSYIQAYYSPFFGS
-413 DQPDSKDPGHV
+413 DKPNSKDPGHV
-424 PVSQLG
+424 PVGELG
-430 YTSYARVPTG
+430 YESYARVPTG
-440 TYVTFDYKAINEKG
+440 TYVDFDYKAINEKG
-454 DSWYRIAGQPHRW
+454 DTWYRIAGQPHRW

-478 GTYIEDQTANGRMAV
+478 GTYIEDPTANGRMAV
-493 KSDAQ
+493 KKDAQ

-507 IPAPDKKKM
+507 VPAPDKKKM
-516 VSTRTSKTKKYVQKK
+516 VSPRTSKTKKYVQKK

-543 KHKVKNKAHTKKKP
+543 KRTVKNKAYTHKKP

-578 GSTYYKT
+578 GSTYYET

-604 KPKSVESAIE
+604 KPKSVESAVE

-637 IPNGVSFATGP
+637 IPNGASFATGP

-655 DWTNVT
+655 DWTSVT

-700 TDTEIDNQDLTVKLP
+700 TNTDIDNQDLTVKLP

-751 DPVTGKYNVT
+751 DETTGKYNVT
-761 QADIDQLRELAQNY
+761 QGDIDQLRKLAQDY
-775 MREHNFGEP
+775 MREHDFGEP

-834 RYTEVTIGDVP
+834 RYTEVTIGDLP
-845 KTYEHLLLE
+845 KTYEHLLLD
-854 AADKNATAGLNRAR
+854 AADKNATAGLNRVR

-881 IHEALTAEGNERK
+881 INDALTSEGNERK

-923 SQHNFENTLTLVNDN
+923 SQHNFENTLTQVNDN
-938 VTQLSDD
+938 VQQISSD

-973 YNTDGTY
+973 YNNDGY
-980 LLFNSAGLGYYGSN
+980 LLFNSAGLGYFGN
-994 GMIRSAIGAN
+994 DGTIRSAISAQ
-1004 GMIAAENITAGTLTS
+1004 GMIAAESITAGTLTAVK
-1019 MTINAGVIHGS
+1019 INAGIIHGS
-1030 LITDNGS
+1030 LKTDNGNNGDNS
-1037 DGLNIWIGTSSPR
+1037 LNIWIGTSSPR
-1050 PNWLQP
+1050 PGWLQP
-1056 DFGGYALY
+1056 DYGGYALY
-1064 ANSANYISMV
+1064 ANSQNYISMV

-1106 NTVNTDTVHAYS
+1106 NTVNAYS
-1118 NMYINGHA
+1118 NMYINGRA
-1126 VLSTADCDYKG
+1126 VLSTADCDVNG
-1137 WLYNKVESWIADYI
+1137 WLYNKVESWVADYI
-1151 TVNGKRHQIW
+1151 TVNGKQHQIW

>member
-10 DEANY
+10 DEATY

-104 NQVQKSVD
+104 NQVLKSVD

-133 IQLASASVTDAFNS
+133 IQIASASVVDAFNS

-159 RFDSDIATMSG
+159 RFDSDIAAMSG
-170 VNMQKGSGNVGNLL
+170 VNMKKDSGNVGNLL

-205 WTFDNYHFYL
+205 WTFDNYHYYL

-270 AIGGNGWS
+270 TIGGNGWS
-278 KRGTVTFAAGGTVNI
+278 KRGTVTYVAGGTVNI
-293 YSSPVAGHKV
+293 YSSPVAGHQV
-303 VGTVKNGDLLDLV
+303 VGTVSNGDLLDLV
-316 NEIEDGKTLPD
+316 NEIEDGATLPD

-347 WSGWI
+347 SNGWI

-379 TGSGKQTKYPFK
+379 TGNGKQTKYPFR
-391 GRGVIHYS
+391 GRGVVHYS
-399 GAYIRAYYSPFFGS
+399 GSYIRAYYSPFFGS
-413 DQPDSKDPGHV
+413 DQPNSNNPGHV
-424 PVSQLG
+424 PVGDLG
-430 YTSYARVPTG
+430 YSSYARVPTG
-440 TYVTFDYKAINEKG
+440 TYVDFDYKAINEKG
-454 DSWYRIAGQPHRW
+454 DTWYRIAGQPHRW

-493 KSDAQ
+493 KKDAR

-507 IPAPDKKKM
+507 VPAPDKKKM

-543 KHKVKNKAHTKKKP
+543 KHEVKNKAYTNKKP

-604 KPKSVESAIE
+604 KPKSVESAVD

-622 EMYSEPSFGTAMNWA
+622 EMYSEPSLGTAMNWA
-637 IPNGVSFATGP
+637 IPNGVSLQTGP

-655 DWTNVT
+655 DWTYVT
-661 YNGKSG
+661 YEGKSG

-689 LPSTSEDDGND
+689 LPSTSEDNGDD
-700 TDTEIDNQDLTVKLP
+700 TNTDIDNQDLTVKLP

-728 VQRVQTVDL
+728 VQRVQAVDL
-737 SSYFHHDEQDQSGF
+737 SSYFSHDYQDESGY
-751 DPVTGKYNVT
+751 DETTGKYNVT
-761 QADIDQLRELAQNY
+761 QKDIDQLRKLAEDY

-819 ETAEVNATTWDAMAH
+819 KTAEVNATTWDAMAH
-834 RYTEVTIGDVP
+834 RYTEITIGDLP

-868 SESRSARGFLFSR
+868 NESRSENQFLFSR
-881 IHEALTAEGNERK
+881 INHALSLEGNERK
-894 EKIAALEQ
+894 EAIHSLEQ
-902 DLGVIQKTTDEHGK
+902 DFGVIQKSTEKNGK
-916 QITTMLT
+916 QIDVMLT
-923 SQHNFENTLTLVNDN
+923 SQHNFENTLTNVNNN
-938 VTQLSDD
+938 VTRLSDD

-950 TQELRFTDANGNSNF
+950 TQVLQFTDQNGNPNF

-973 YNTDGTY
+973 VNPGEHTY
-980 LLFNSAGLGYYGSN
+980 LIFNSQGLGYYGEH
-994 GMIRSAIGAN
+994 GLIRSAIGSD
-1004 GMIAAENITAGTLTS
+1004 GMIAAESITAGTLNS
-1019 MTINAGVIHGS
+1019 VTINAGVIHGS

-1037 DGLNIWIGTSSPR
+1037 GLNVWIGTSSPR
-1050 PNWLQP
+1050 PGWLSP
-1056 DFGGYALY
+1056 DYGGYALY
-1064 ANSANYISMV
+1064 ANSPNYISMV
-1074 SSGQVTV
+1074 SSGQITV

-1106 NTVNTDTVHAYS
+1106 NTVNAYS
-1118 NMYINGHA
+1118 NMYLNGRA
-1126 VLSTADCDYKG
+1126 VLSTADCDTNG
-1137 WLYNKVESWIADYI
+1137 WLYNKVKSWVANYV
-1151 TVNGKRHQIW
+1151 TETGKKDHRLIIW

>member
-10 DEANY
+10 DEATY

-104 NQVQKSVD
+104 NQVLKSVD

-133 IQLASASVTDAFNS
+133 IQIASASVVDAFNS

-170 VNMQKGSGNVGNLL
+170 VNMKKDSGNVGNLL

-196 SLASLYQGE
+196 SLASLFKGE
-205 WTFDNYHFYL
+205 WTFDNYHYYL
-215 QRRGGD
+215 QNRGGD

-229 GRDLKTV
+229 GRNLKTI

-248 IYPYATYT
+248 IFPYATYT

-270 AIGGNGWS
+270 TIGGNGWS
-278 KRGTVTFAAGGTVNI
+278 KRGTVTYVAGGTVNI
-293 YSSPVAGHKV
+293 YSSPVAGHQV
-303 VGTVKNGDLLDLV
+303 VGTVSNGDLLDLV
-316 NEIEDGKTLPD
+316 NEIEDGATLPD

-347 WSGWI
+347 SNGWI

-379 TGSGKQTKYPFK
+379 TGNGKQTKYPFR
-391 GRGVIHYS
+391 GRGVVHYS
-399 GAYIRAYYSPFFGS
+399 GSYIRAYYSPFFGS
-413 DQPDSKDPGHV
+413 DQPNSNNPGHV
-424 PVSQLG
+424 PVGDLG
-430 YTSYARVPTG
+430 YSSYARVPTG
-440 TYVTFDYKAINEKG
+440 TYVDFDYKAINEKG
-454 DSWYRIAGQPHRW
+454 DTWYRIAGQPHRW

-493 KSDAQ
+493 KKDAQ

-507 IPAPDKKKM
+507 VRAPDKKKM

-543 KHKVKNKAHTKKKP
+543 KHEVKNKAYTNKKP

-604 KPKSVESAIE
+604 KPKSVESAVD

-622 EMYSEPSFGTAMNWA
+622 EMYSEPSLGTAMNWA
-637 IPNGVSFATGP
+637 IPNGVSLQTGP

-655 DWTNVT
+655 DWTYVT
-661 YNGKSG
+661 YEGKSG

-689 LPSTSEDDGND
+689 LPSTSEDNGDD
-700 TDTEIDNQDLTVKLP
+700 TNTDIDNQDLTVKLP
-715 ELTLVATSAYGAE
+715 ELTLVAPSAYGAE
-728 VQRVQTVDL
+728 VQRVQAVDL
-737 SSYFHHDEQDQSGF
+737 SSYFSHDYQDESGY
-751 DPVTGKYNVT
+751 DETTGKYNVT
-761 QADIDQLRELAQNY
+761 QKDIDQLRKLAEDY

-819 ETAEVNATTWDAMAH
+819 KTAEVNATTWDAMAH
-834 RYTEVTIGDVP
+834 RYTEITIGDLP
-845 KTYEHLLLE
+845 KTPEHLLLQ
-854 AADKNATAGLNRAR
+854 AADKNAEAGLNRAR
-868 SESRSARGFLFSR
+868 NESRSENQFLFSR
-881 IHEALTAEGNERK
+881 INHALSLEGNARK
-894 EKIAALEQ
+894 EAIASLAE
-902 DLGVIQKTTDEHGK
+902 DLGVIQKSTEKNGK
-916 QITTMLT
+916 QIDVMLT
-923 SQHNFENTLTLVNDN
+923 SQHNFENTLTNVNNN
-938 VTQLSDD
+938 VARLSDD

-950 TQELRFTDANGNSNF
+950 TQVLQFTDQNGNPNF

-973 YNTDGTY
+973 VNPGDGTY
-980 LLFNSAGLGYYGSN
+980 LLFNSRGLGYYGT
-994 GMIRSAIGAN
+994 GGLIRSAIGSD
-1004 GMIAAENITAGTLTS
+1004 GMIAAESITAGTLNS
-1019 MTINAGVIHGS
+1019 VTINAGVIHGS
-1030 LITDNGS
+1030 LITDNGG
-1037 DGLNIWIGTSSPR
+1037 GLNVWIGTSSPR
-1050 PNWLQP
+1050 PDWLSP
-1056 DFGGYALY
+1056 DNGGYALY
-1064 ANSANYISMV
+1064 ATSPNYMSMV
-1074 SSGQVTV
+1074 SSGQITV

-1087 NQRTIIRPDSI
+1087 NQRTIIRPGSI

-1106 NTVNTDTVHAYS
+1106 NTVNASS

-1126 VLSTADCDYKG
+1126 VLSTADCDVNG

-1151 TVNGKRHQIW
+1151 TVNGKQHTIW

>member
-77 IYAKELQNGRII
+77 IYAKALQNGRII

-104 NQVQKSVD
+104 NQIQKSVD
-112 NIVVNATHIAGDI
+112 SIVVNATHIAGDI

-133 IQLASASVTDAFNS
+133 IQLPSASVTDAFNS

-278 KRGTVTFAAGGTVNI
+278 KRGTVTYVAGGTVNI
-293 YSSPVAGHKV
+293 YSSPVVGHKV

-316 NEIEDGKTLPD
+316 NEIEDGKTLSD

-347 WSGWI
+347 WNGWI

-367 SNGVGHYTVDIG
+367 SNAVGHYTVDIG

-391 GRGVIHYS
+391 GRGVVHYS
-399 GAYIRAYYSPFFGS
+399 GSYIKAYYSPFFGS
-413 DQPDSKDPGHV
+413 DKPNSKDPGHV

-493 KSDAQ
+493 KKGAQ

-507 IPAPDKKKM
+507 VRAPDKKKM
-516 VSTRTSKTKKYVQKK
+516 VSTRTSKTKKYAQKK

-543 KHKVKNKAHTKKKP
+543 KHTVKNKAYTKTKT

-597 WKNPMSY
+597 WKNRMSY

-637 IPNGVSFATGP
+637 IPNGVSFSTGP

-700 TDTEIDNQDLTVKLP
+700 TNTDIDNQDLTVKLP

-728 VQRVQTVDL
+728 VQRVQAVDL

-751 DPVTGKYNVT
+751 DPTTGKYNVT
-761 QADIDQLRELAQNY
+761 QADIDQLRELAQDY

-819 ETAEVNATTWDAMAH
+819 KTAEVNATTWDAMAH
-834 RYTEVTIGDVP
+834 RYTEVTIGDLP

-854 AADKNATAGLNRAR
+854 AADKNATAGLNRVR
-868 SESRSARGFLFSR
+868 SESRSERGFLFSR
-881 IHEALTAEGNERK
+881 INQALSLEGNERK
-894 EKIAALEQ
+894 EAIRSLEQ
-902 DLGVIQKTTDEHGK
+902 DFGVIQQKTQKNGQ
-916 QITTMLT
+916 QIDVMLT
-923 SQHNFENTLTLVNDN
+923 SQHNFENTLTQVNDN

-950 TQELRFTDANGNSNF
+950 TQVLQFTDQNGNPNF

-973 YNTDGTY
+973 VNPDDGTY
-980 LLFNSAGLGYYGSN
+980 LLFNSKGLGYYGM
-994 GMIRSAIGAN
+994 GGLIRSAIGSD
-1004 GMIAAENITAGTLTS
+1004 GMIAAENITAGTLTAVKIQS
-1019 MTINAGVIHGS
+1019 GIIRGS
-1030 LITDNGS
+1030 LVTNDGNGM
-1037 DGLNIWIGTSSPR
+1037 NVYIGTSSPASSYIA
-1050 PNWLQP
+1050 P
-1056 DFGGYALY
+1056 DYGGYAMY
-1064 ANSANYISMV
+1064 VDSSNYVSMV
-1074 SSGQVTV
+1074 SSGQIAVV
-1081 ADGTVF
+1081 NKSSWNG
-1087 NQRTIIRPDSI
+1087 RTTIRPGSI
-1098 TNVGSVNT
+1098 YTQ
-1106 NTVNTDTVHAYS
+1106 DIYAD
-1118 NMYINGHA
+1118 NMYIQSGGSNRS
-1126 VLSTADCDYKG
+1126 VLTTADCDTNA
-1137 WLYNKVESWIADYI
+1137 WLYNKVRSWVADYI
-1151 TVNGKRHQIW
+1151 TVNGKRHIIW

>member
-10 DEANY
+10 DEATY

-104 NQVQKSVD
+104 NQVLKSVD

-133 IQLASASVTDAFNS
+133 IQIASASVVDAFNS

-159 RFDSDIATMSG
+159 RFDSDIAAMSG
-170 VNMQKGSGNVGNLL
+170 VNMKKDSGNVGNLL

-196 SLASLYQGE
+196 SLASLFKGE
-205 WTFDNYHFYL
+205 WTFDNYHYYL
-215 QRRGGD
+215 QNRGGD

-229 GRDLKTV
+229 GRDLKTI

-248 IYPYATYT
+248 IFPYATYT

-278 KRGTVTFAAGGTVNI
+278 KRGTVTYVAGGTVNI
-293 YSSPVAGHKV
+293 YSSPVAGHQV
-303 VGTVKNGDLLDLV
+303 VGTVSNGDLLDLV
-316 NEIEDGKTLPD
+316 NEIEDGATLPD

-347 WSGWI
+347 SNGWI

-379 TGSGKQTKYPFK
+379 TGNGKQTKYPFR
-391 GRGVIHYS
+391 GRGVVHYS
-399 GAYIRAYYSPFFGS
+399 GSYIRAYYSPFFGS
-413 DQPDSKDPGHV
+413 DQPNSNNPGHV
-424 PVSQLG
+424 PVGDLG
-430 YTSYARVPTG
+430 YSSYARVPTG
-440 TYVTFDYKAINEKG
+440 TYVDFDYKAINEKG
-454 DSWYRIAGQPHRW
+454 DTWYRIAGQPHRW

-493 KSDAQ
+493 KKDAQ

-507 IPAPDKKKM
+507 VPAPDKKKM

-543 KHKVKNKAHTKKKP
+543 KHEVKNKAYTHKKP

-604 KPKSVESAIE
+604 KPKSVESAVD

-622 EMYSEPSFGTAMNWA
+622 EMYSEPSLGTAMNWA
-637 IPNGVSFATGP
+637 IPNGVSLQTGP

-655 DWTNVT
+655 DWTYVT
-661 YNGKSG
+661 YEGKSG

-689 LPSTSEDDGND
+689 LPSTSEDNGDD
-700 TDTEIDNQDLTVKLP
+700 TNTDIDNQDLTVKLP

-728 VQRVQTVDL
+728 VQRVQAVDL
-737 SSYFHHDEQDQSGF
+737 SSYFSHDYQDESGY
-751 DPVTGKYNVT
+751 DATTGKYNVT
-761 QADIDQLRELAQNY
+761 QKDIDQLRKLAEDY

-819 ETAEVNATTWDAMAH
+819 KTAEVNATTWDAMAH
-834 RYTEVTIGDVP
+834 RYTEITIGDLP
-845 KTYEHLLLE
+845 KTPEHLLLQ

-868 SESRSARGFLFSR
+868 NESRSENQFLFSR
-881 IHEALTAEGNERK
+881 INHALSLEGNARK
-894 EKIAALEQ
+894 EAIASLAE
-902 DLGVIQKTTDEHGK
+902 DLGVIQKSTEKNGK
-916 QITTMLT
+916 QIDVMLT
-923 SQHNFENTLTLVNDN
+923 SQHNFENTLTNVNNN
-938 VTQLSDD
+938 VTRLSDD

-950 TQELRFTDANGNSNF
+950 TQVLQFTDQNGNPNF

-973 YNTDGTY
+973 VNPGEHTY
-980 LLFNSAGLGYYGSN
+980 LIFNSQGLGYYGEH
-994 GMIRSAIGAN
+994 GLIRSAIGSD
-1004 GMIAAENITAGTLTS
+1004 GMIAAESITAGTLNS
-1019 MTINAGVIHGS
+1019 VTINAGVIHGS
-1030 LITDNGS
+1030 LITDNGG
-1037 DGLNIWIGTSSPR
+1037 GLNVWIGTSSPR
-1050 PNWLQP
+1050 PDWLSP
-1056 DFGGYALY
+1056 DYGGYALY
-1064 ANSANYISMV
+1064 ANSPNYISMV
-1074 SSGQVTV
+1074 SSGQITV

-1106 NTVNTDTVHAYS
+1106 NTVNAYS
-1118 NMYINGHA
+1118 NVYINGRA
-1126 VLSTADCDYKG
+1126 VLSTADCDTNG
-1137 WLYNKVESWIADYI
+1137 WLYNKVRSWVADYV
-1151 TVNGKRHQIW
+1151 TETGKKDHRLIIW

>member
-10 DEANY
+10 DEATY

-104 NQVQKSVD
+104 NQVLKSVD

-133 IQLASASVTDAFNS
+133 IQIASASVVDAFNS

-159 RFDSDIATMSG
+159 RFDSDIAAMSG
-170 VNMQKGSGNVGNLL
+170 VNMKKDSGNVGNLL

-196 SLASLYQGE
+196 SLASLFKGE
-205 WTFDNYHFYL
+205 WTFDNYHYYL
-215 QRRGGD
+215 QNRGGD

-229 GRDLKTV
+229 GRDLKTI

-248 IYPYATYT
+248 IFPYATYT

-270 AIGGNGWS
+270 TIGGNGWS
-278 KRGTVTFAAGGTVNI
+278 KRGTVTYVAGGTVNI
-293 YSSPVAGHKV
+293 YSSPVAGHQV
-303 VGTVKNGDLLDLV
+303 VGTVSNGDLLDLV
-316 NEIEDGKTLPD
+316 NEIEDGATLPD

-336 DSWYYVENHNG
+336 NSWYYVENHNG
-347 WSGWI
+347 SNGWI

-379 TGSGKQTKYPFK
+379 TGNGKQTKYPFR
-391 GRGVIHYS
+391 GRGVVHYS
-399 GAYIRAYYSPFFGS
+399 GSYIRAYYSPFFGS
-413 DQPDSKDPGHV
+413 DQPNSNNPGHV
-424 PVSQLG
+424 PVGDLG
-430 YTSYARVPTG
+430 YSSYARIPTG
-440 TYVTFDYKAINEKG
+440 TYVDFDYKAINEKG
-454 DSWYRIAGQPHRW
+454 DTWYRIAGQPHRW

-493 KSDAQ
+493 KKDAQ

-507 IPAPDKKKM
+507 VPAPDKKKM

-543 KHKVKNKAHTKKKP
+543 KHEVKNKAYTHKKP

-604 KPKSVESAIE
+604 KPKSVESAVD

-622 EMYSEPSFGTAMNWA
+622 EMYSEPSLGTAMNWA
-637 IPNGVSFATGP
+637 IPNGVSLQTGP

-655 DWTNVT
+655 DWTYVT
-661 YNGKSG
+661 YEGKSG

-689 LPSTSEDDGND
+689 LPSTSEDNGDD
-700 TDTEIDNQDLTVKLP
+700 TNTDIDNQDLTVKLP
-715 ELTLVATSAYGAE
+715 ELTLVAPSAYGAE
-728 VQRVQTVDL
+728 VQRVQAVDL
-737 SSYFHHDEQDQSGF
+737 SSYFSHDYQDESGY
-751 DPVTGKYNVT
+751 DETTGKYNVT
-761 QADIDQLRELAQNY
+761 QKDIDQLRKLAEDY

-784 AVSLTLTAEQI
+784 TVSLTLTAEQI

-819 ETAEVNATTWDAMAH
+819 KTAEVNATTWDAMAH
-834 RYTEVTIGDVP
+834 RYTEITIGDLP
-845 KTYEHLLLE
+845 KTPEHLLLQ

-868 SESRSARGFLFSR
+868 NESRSENQFLFSR
-881 IHEALTAEGNERK
+881 INHALSLEGNARK
-894 EKIAALEQ
+894 EAIASLAE
-902 DLGVIQKTTDEHGK
+902 DLGVIRKSTEKNGK
-916 QITTMLT
+916 QIDVMLT
-923 SQHNFENTLTLVNDN
+923 SQHNFENTLTNVNNN
-938 VTQLSDD
+938 VARLSDD

-950 TQELRFTDANGNSNF
+950 TQVLQFTDQNGNPNF

-973 YNTDGTY
+973 VNPGEHTY
-980 LLFNSAGLGYYGSN
+980 LIFNSQGLGYYGEH
-994 GMIRSAIGAN
+994 GLIRSAIGSD
-1004 GMIAAENITAGTLTS
+1004 GMIAAESITAGTLNS
-1019 MTINAGVIHGS
+1019 VTINAGVIHGS
-1030 LITDNGS
+1030 LITDNGG
-1037 DGLNIWIGTSSPR
+1037 GLNVWIGTSSPR
-1050 PNWLQP
+1050 PDWISP
-1056 DFGGYALY
+1056 DNGGYALY
-1064 ANSANYISMV
+1064 ANSPNYISMV
-1074 SSGQVTV
+1074 SSGQITV

-1106 NTVNTDTVHAYS
+1106 NTVNAYS
-1118 NMYINGHA
+1118 NMYVNGRA
-1126 VLSTADCDYKG
+1126 VLSTADCDTNG
-1137 WLYNKVESWIADYI
+1137 WLYNKVRSWVADYV
-1151 TVNGKRHQIW
+1151 TETGKKDHRLIIW

>member
-10 DEANY
+10 DEATY

-104 NQVQKSVD
+104 NQVLKSVD

-133 IQLASASVTDAFNS
+133 IQIASASVVDAFNS

-159 RFDSDIATMSG
+159 RFDSDIAAMSG
-170 VNMQKGSGNVGNLL
+170 VNMKKDSGNVGNLL

-196 SLASLYQGE
+196 SLASLFKGE
-205 WTFDNYHFYL
+205 WTFDNYHYYL
-215 QRRGGD
+215 QNRGGD

-229 GRDLKTV
+229 GRDLKTI

-248 IYPYATYT
+248 IFPYATYT

-270 AIGGNGWS
+270 TIGGNGWS
-278 KRGTVTFAAGGTVNI
+278 KRGTVTYVAGGTVNI
-293 YSSPVAGHKV
+293 YSSPVAGHQV
-303 VGTVKNGDLLDLV
+303 VGTVSNGDLLDLV
-316 NEIEDGKTLPD
+316 NEIEDGATLPD

-347 WSGWI
+347 SNGWI

-379 TGSGKQTKYPFK
+379 TGNGKQTKYPFR
-391 GRGVIHYS
+391 GRGVVHYS
-399 GAYIRAYYSPFFGS
+399 GSYIRAYYSPFFGS
-413 DQPDSKDPGHV
+413 DRPNSNNPGHV
-424 PVSQLG
+424 PVGDLG
-430 YTSYARVPTG
+430 YSSYARVPTG
-440 TYVTFDYKAINEKG
+440 TYVDFDYKAINEKG
-454 DSWYRIAGQPHRW
+454 DTWYRIAGQPHRW

-493 KSDAQ
+493 KKDAQ

-507 IPAPDKKKM
+507 VPAPDKKKM

-531 YYITYHGKKIPQ
+531 YYITYHGKKIPR
-543 KHKVKNKAHTKKKP
+543 KHEVKNKAYTNKKP

-604 KPKSVESAIE
+604 KPKSVESAVD

-622 EMYSEPSFGTAMNWA
+622 EMYSEPSLGTAMNWA
-637 IPNGVSFATGP
+637 IPNGVSLQTGP

-655 DWTNVT
+655 DWTYVT
-661 YNGKSG
+661 YEGKSG

-689 LPSTSEDDGND
+689 LPSTSEDNGDD
-700 TDTEIDNQDLTVKLP
+700 TNTDIDNQDLTVKLP

-728 VQRVQTVDL
+728 VQRVQAVDL
-737 SSYFHHDEQDQSGF
+737 SSYFSHDYQDESGY
-751 DPVTGKYNVT
+751 DETTGRYNVT
-761 QADIDQLRELAQNY
+761 QKDIDQLRKLAEDY

-784 AVSLTLTAEQI
+784 AVSLTLTAKQI

-819 ETAEVNATTWDAMAH
+819 KTAEVNATTWDAMAH
-834 RYTEVTIGDVP
+834 RYTEITIGDLP
-845 KTYEHLLLE
+845 KTPEHLLLQ
-854 AADKNATAGLNRAR
+854 AADKNAAAGLNRAR
-868 SESRSARGFLFSR
+868 NESRSENQFLFSR
-881 IHEALTAEGNERK
+881 INHALSLEGNERK
-894 EKIAALEQ
+894 EAIASLAE
-902 DLGVIQKTTDEHGK
+902 DLGVIQKSTEKNGK
-916 QITTMLT
+916 QIDVMLT
-923 SQHNFENTLTLVNDN
+923 SQHNFENTLTNVNNN
-938 VTQLSDD
+938 VTRLSDD

-950 TQELRFTDANGNSNF
+950 TQVLQFTDQNGNPNF

-973 YNTDGTY
+973 VNPGEHTY
-980 LLFNSAGLGYYGSN
+980 LIFNSQGLGYYGEH
-994 GMIRSAIGAN
+994 GLIRSAIGSD
-1004 GMIAAENITAGTLTS
+1004 GMIAAESITAGTLNS
-1019 MTINAGVIHGS
+1019 VTINAGVIHGS

-1037 DGLNIWIGTSSPR
+1037 GLNVWIGTSSPR
-1050 PNWLQP
+1050 PGWLSP
-1056 DFGGYALY
+1056 DYGGYALY
-1064 ANSANYISMV
+1064 ANSPNYISMV
-1074 SSGQVTV
+1074 SSGQITV

-1106 NTVNTDTVHAYS
+1106 NTVNAYS
-1118 NMYINGHA
+1118 NMYINGRA
-1126 VLSTADCDYKG
+1126 VLSTADCDTNG
-1137 WLYNKVESWIADYI
+1137 WLYNKVKSWVADSI
-1151 TVNGKRHQIW
+1151 TVNRKKYTIW
-1161 KG
+1161 EG

>member
-10 DEANY
+10 DEATY

-77 IYAKELQNGRII
+77 IYAKELQNGRVI

-104 NQVQKSVD
+104 NQVLKSVD

-133 IQLASASVTDAFNS
+133 IQIASASVVDAFNS

-170 VNMQKGSGNVGNLL
+170 VNMKKDSGNVGNLL

-196 SLASLYQGE
+196 SLASLFKGE
-205 WTFDNYHFYL
+205 WTFDNYHYYL
-215 QRRGGD
+215 QNRGGD
-221 DTGLVVKY
+221 NTGLVVKY
-229 GRDLKTV
+229 GRDLKTI

-248 IYPYATYT
+248 IFPYATYT

-270 AIGGNGWS
+270 TIGGNGWS
-278 KRGTVTFAAGGTVNI
+278 KRGTVTYVAGGTVNI
-293 YSSPVAGHKV
+293 YSSPVAGHQV
-303 VGTVKNGDLLDLV
+303 VGTVSNGDLLDLV
-316 NEIEDGKTLPD
+316 NEIEDGTTLPD

-347 WSGWI
+347 SNGWI

-379 TGSGKQTKYPFK
+379 TGNGKQTKYPFK
-391 GRGVIHYS
+391 GRGVVHYS
-399 GAYIRAYYSPFFGS
+399 GSYIRAYYSPFFGS
-413 DQPDSKDPGHV
+413 DQPNSKNPGHV
-424 PVSQLG
+424 PVGDLG
-430 YTSYARVPTG
+430 YSSYARVPTG
-440 TYVTFDYKAINEKG
+440 TYVDFDYKAINEKG
-454 DSWYRIAGQPHRW
+454 DTWYRIAGQPHRW

-478 GTYIEDQTANGRMAV
+478 GTYIEDPTANGRMAV
-493 KSDAQ
+493 KKDAQ

-507 IPAPDKKKM
+507 VPAPDKKKM

-543 KHKVKNKAHTKKKP
+543 KHTVKNKAYTKKKP

-563 IPKGVYKIHGQIQYN
+563 ISKGVYKIHGQIQYN
-578 GSTYYKT
+578 GSTYYET

-604 KPKSVESAIE
+604 KPKSVESAVD

-637 IPNGVSFATGP
+637 IPNGVSLQTGP

-655 DWTNVT
+655 DWTYVT
-661 YNGKSG
+661 YEGKSG

-689 LPSTSEDDGND
+689 LPSTSEDNGDD
-700 TDTEIDNQDLTVKLP
+700 TNTDIDNQDLTVKLP
-715 ELTLVATSAYGAE
+715 ELTLVAASAYGAE
-728 VQRVQTVDL
+728 VQRVQAVDL
-737 SSYFHHDEQDQSGF
+737 SSYFSHDYQDESGY
-751 DPVTGKYNVT
+751 DATTGKYNVT
-761 QADIDQLRELAQNY
+761 QKDIDQLRKLAEDY

-819 ETAEVNATTWDAMAH
+819 KTAEVNATTWDAMAH
-834 RYTEVTIGDVP
+834 RYTEITIGDLP
-845 KTYEHLLLE
+845 KTPEHLLLQ

-868 SESRSARGFLFSR
+868 NESRSENRFLFSR
-881 IHEALTAEGNERK
+881 INHALSLEGNARK
-894 EKIAALEQ
+894 EAIASLAE
-902 DLGVIQKTTDEHGK
+902 DLGVIQKSTEKNGK
-916 QITTMLT
+916 QINVMLT
-923 SQHNFENTLTLVNDN
+923 SQHNFEHTLTNVNNN
-938 VTQLSDD
+938 VARLSDD

-950 TQELRFTDANGNSNF
+950 TQVLQFTDQNGNPNF

-973 YNTDGTY
+973 VNPGEHTY
-980 LLFNSAGLGYYGSN
+980 LIFNSQGLGYYGEH
-994 GMIRSAIGAN
+994 GLIRSAIGSD
-1004 GMIAAENITAGTLTS
+1004 GMIAAENITAGTLNS
-1019 MTINAGVIHGS
+1019 VTINAGVIHGS
-1030 LITDNGS
+1030 LITDNGG
-1037 DGLNIWIGTSSPR
+1037 GLNVWIGTSSPR
-1050 PNWLQP
+1050 PDWLSP
-1056 DFGGYALY
+1056 DYGGYALY
-1064 ANSANYISMV
+1064 ANSPNYISMV
-1074 SSGQVTV
+1074 SSGQITV

-1106 NTVNTDTVHAYS
+1106 NTVNAYS
-1118 NMYINGHA
+1118 NMYINGRA
-1126 VLSTADCDYKG
+1126 VLSTADCDTNG
-1137 WLYNKVESWIADYI
+1137 WLYNKVRSWVADYV
-1151 TVNGKRHQIW
+1151 TETGKKDHRLIIW